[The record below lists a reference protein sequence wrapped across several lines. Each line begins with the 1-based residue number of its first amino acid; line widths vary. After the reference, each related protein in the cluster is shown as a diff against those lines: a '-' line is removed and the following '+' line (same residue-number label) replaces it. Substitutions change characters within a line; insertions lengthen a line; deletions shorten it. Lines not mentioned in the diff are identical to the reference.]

1 MRDAGPTLSE
11 RPTLL
16 TPHFAGVDSQQT
28 VQRAEAHSCGDDQNE
43 ADDDQQCAE
52 ETTGCKQTNEQ
63 GNNAEYGTDSTVLV
77 GFVAFHDFTLMHKS
91 SISSSSRK

>member
-16 TPHFAGVDSQQT
+16 TPHFAGVDSQQA
-28 VQRAEAHSCGDDQNE
+28 VQRAKAYCCGDDQNE
-43 ADDDQQCAE
+43 ADDDHQCAE
-52 ETTGCKQTNEQ
+52 ETAGSKQTNEQ

-77 GFVAFHDFTLMHKS
+77 RFVAFHDFTLMHKS
-91 SISSSSRK
+91 SISSMKRK